1 MAGTTP
7 PASRSPPT
15 VASAPAAL
23 RVGRFSYRHPQHR
36 PRHELRQLRPRC
48 GQRQIPQ
55 PTNETTSAY
64 REACRGRS
72 DRRAAPAGSRPAT
85 LRAHGRTGGGE
96 VQRGYLLNLRVKVPP
111 AQVPVW
117 RRSHIRQLTGAT
129 LTAESPDVNVLKRG
143 RETPDQPGRQ
153 AIRRAVA
160 RANGLIAEI
169 PPSVELVAGY
179 SECQAFPSPTRWP
192 VLVRKELGRAR
203 IRLPAEVE
211 GGNSEQL
218 SRESPEGVLL
228 RQDDPGMPRTGPITA
243 GWREVERRAADWR
256 MRPASEDGRD
266 NTTRLERGPQGS
278 GGASGSAL
286 PGH

>member
-1 MAGTTP
+1 MG
-7 PASRSPPT
+7 
-15 VASAPAAL
+15 
-23 RVGRFSYRHPQHR
+23 
-36 PRHELRQLRPRC
+36 C
-48 GQRQIPQ
+48 G
-55 PTNETTSAY
+55 
-64 REACRGRS
+64 G
-72 DRRAAPAGSRPAT
+72 
-85 LRAHGRTGGGE
+85 
-96 VQRGYLLNLRVKVPP
+96 VQRGYLLNLRVKVPS

-143 RETPDQPGRQ
+143 RETPDQPRRQ

-179 SECQAFPSPTRWP
+179 SECQAFPSPTRWSE
-192 VLVRKELGRAR
+192 LVRKELGSAC

-211 GGNSEQL
+211 GGNSEQF

-266 NTTRLERGPQGS
+266 NITRLERGPQGS

>member
-1 MAGTTP
+1 M
-7 PASRSPPT
+7 
-15 VASAPAAL
+15 
-23 RVGRFSYRHPQHR
+23 
-36 PRHELRQLRPRC
+36 
-48 GQRQIPQ
+48 
-55 PTNETTSAY
+55 
-64 REACRGRS
+64 
-72 DRRAAPAGSRPAT
+72 
-85 LRAHGRTGGGE
+85 
-96 VQRGYLLNLRVKVPP
+96 QRGYLLNLRVKVPS

-143 RETPDQPGRQ
+143 RETPDQPRRQ

-179 SECQAFPSPTRWP
+179 SECQAFPSPTRWSE
-192 VLVRKELGRAR
+192 LVRKELGRAR

-278 GGASGSAL
+278 G
-286 PGH
+286 

>member
-1 MAGTTP
+1 MRV
-7 PASRSPPT
+7 SRTAAACGAKARS
-15 VASAPAAL
+15 SAP
-23 RVGRFSYRHPQHR
+23 VGAGGVY
-36 PRHELRQLRPRC
+36 
-48 GQRQIPQ
+48 
-55 PTNETTSAY
+55 
-64 REACRGRS
+64 
-72 DRRAAPAGSRPAT
+72 AGSVTDVGAPCGNR
-85 LRAHGRTGGGE
+85 GGGG

-143 RETPDQPGRQ
+143 RETPDQPRRQ

-192 VLVRKELGRAR
+192 ELVRKELGRAR